1 MTATDTPRSA
11 ADMMSGLMGNV
22 SNLVRNEVDLA
33 RAETAESLSRAG
45 GILAWMAVALV
56 LGIVGLNV
64 LAASLVSVLV
74 WAGLDPQ
81 WATLAVGLG
90 LLVIAAV
97 IFLSARSALHQIG
110 FMPTRTARN
119 VQRDAAAIRNS
130 FNEQ

>member
-1 MTATDTPRSA
+1 MTGTDTPRSA

-33 RAETAESLSRAG
+33 RAETAESLSRVG

-56 LGIVGLNV
+56 LGIVGLNL
-64 LAASLVSVLV
+64 LAVSLVSALV

-90 LLVIAAV
+90 LLVLAAV
-97 IFLSARSALHQIG
+97 VLLSARSALHQIG

-130 FNEQ
+130 LHEQ